1 MTSIN
6 SEPAVNHVAIDVNY
20 HLFDNDTESDEV
32 ITVGDYAFGIAAAI
46 WLIIILTGVTIGLL
60 YAGGIL

>member
-6 SEPAVNHVAIDVNY
+6 SEPAVNHVAVDVNY
-20 HLFDNDTESDEV
+20 HLFDNDTESNEV
-32 ITVGDYAFGIAAAI
+32 ITAGEYAFGIAAAI
-46 WLIIILTGVTIGLL
+46 WLIIILTGLTIGLL

>member
-6 SEPAVNHVAIDVNY
+6 SEPAVNHVAVDVNY
-20 HLFDNDTESDEV
+20 HLFDTESNEV
-32 ITVGDYAFGIAAAI
+32 ITAGEYAFGIAAAI
-46 WLIIILTGVTIGLL
+46 WLIIILTGLTIGLL

>member
-6 SEPAVNHVAIDVNY
+6 SEPAVNHVVVNVNY
-20 HLFDNDTESDEV
+20 DLLDTDTESNEV
-32 ITVGDYAFGIAAAI
+32 ITAGDYAFGLAGAAG
-46 WLIIILTGVTIGLL
+46 LIIVLTGVTIGLL